1 MPSYGGAVAAG
12 SDGDSND
19 HTDGNTQGPAVIP
32 DISQTLKADMC
43 NNSDRVKE
51 AVVGPRLRRSLNL
64 LLCCF
69 DRTLS
74 PYRLQSIMEAS
85 QGRSSRREARG
96 KLKQRP
102 QRSAVSW
109 LVSRLA
115 FSYLTYTTL
124 GPPIWG

>member
-1 MPSYGGAVAAG
+1 M
-12 SDGDSND
+12 
-19 HTDGNTQGPAVIP
+19 
-32 DISQTLKADMC
+32 
-43 NNSDRVKE
+43 
-51 AVVGPRLRRSLNL
+51 RRSPNL

-74 PYRLQSIMEAS
+74 PYRSQSIMGAS

-102 QRSAVSW
+102 QRRAVFR

-124 GPPIWG
+124 GPPVWG